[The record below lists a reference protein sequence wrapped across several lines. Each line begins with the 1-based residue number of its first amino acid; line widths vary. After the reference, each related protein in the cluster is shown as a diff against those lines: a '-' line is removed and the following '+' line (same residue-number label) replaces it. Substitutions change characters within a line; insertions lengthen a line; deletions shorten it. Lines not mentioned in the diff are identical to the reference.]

1 MKDVDSNGK
10 ECLVYK
16 EDVSKCHQ
24 GGIKSIGKEGK
35 VVYAYHNEQNHE
47 QCLICLYEFYV
58 LRFTTK

>member
-24 GGIKSIGKEGK
+24 GGIKLIGKEGK
-35 VVYAYHNEQNHE
+35 VVYAYHNEHNHF
-47 QCLICLYEFYV
+47 I
-58 LRFTTK
+58 